1 MKVQWIVLIV
11 SLSLVAGCASVDVD
25 VDFDPAFDFSALRTY
40 DWMPVPDR
48 TRVNELTVKNIRY
61 AAERELQAKGLTRS
75 SEAPDFLIAVHGT
88 KERKV
93 DVEEYGYAYGSGF
106 YGGPRSGDR
115 RGRPYGDARQFRHAE
130 YRRGVDV
137 FEYQVGT
144 LVMDFVDAKKK
155 ELIWRGSATGATDT
169 RFTRED
175 IQMAVTKILENFPPS
190 K

>member
-1 MKVQWIVLIV
+1 
-11 SLSLVAGCASVDVD
+11 VDVD
-25 VDFDPAFDFSALRTY
+25 VDYDPAYDFSTLKTY
-40 DWMPVPDR
+40 AWLPVPDKSK
-48 TRVNELTVKNIRY
+48 VNQLAVKNIRY
-61 AAERELQAKGLTRS
+61 AADRQLKAKGLTRS

-88 KERKV
+88 REKKV

-106 YGGPRSGDR
+106 YGGPHSRDR
-115 RGRPYGDARQFRHAE
+115 RDGRDRDYRDRTQFRHAE

-137 FEYQVGT
+137 YEYQVGT
-144 LVMDFVDAKKK
+144 LIMDFVDTQKR

-169 RFTRED
+169 RFTMED